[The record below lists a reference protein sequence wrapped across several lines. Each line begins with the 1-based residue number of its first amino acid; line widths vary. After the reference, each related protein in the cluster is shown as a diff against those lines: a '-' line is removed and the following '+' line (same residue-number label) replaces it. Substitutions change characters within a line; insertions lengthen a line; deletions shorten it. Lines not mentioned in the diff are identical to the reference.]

1 MSIFLHGKRQKKE
14 LSGTRKP
21 RFLSNG
27 AWSIYRSGKRLLQ
40 PFYFCYRTFGLG
52 KMAYVKLLTLI
63 CITNDPKIYYKYIS
77 NHNVVAK
84 LFRNSFR
91 DGTFLFVTNT
101 RHCVLLSDNARN
113 LNHQKTEKYKIFS
126 FSWFKSFLAFSAWHK
141 LAS

>member
-1 MSIFLHGKRQKKE
+1 MPFGMAQNIFWGPHIMGTIDVTALSAAFSLKIFWVFFCMEKDKKE

-63 CITNDPKIYYKYIS
+63 CITNDPKIYCKYIS
-77 NHNVVAK
+77 NHNLVAK
-84 LFRNSFR
+84 LFRNSFQGR
-91 DGTFLFVTNT
+91 
-101 RHCVLLSDNARN
+101 
-113 LNHQKTEKYKIFS
+113 YFS
-126 FSWFKSFLAFSAWHK
+126 LCD
-141 LAS
+141 